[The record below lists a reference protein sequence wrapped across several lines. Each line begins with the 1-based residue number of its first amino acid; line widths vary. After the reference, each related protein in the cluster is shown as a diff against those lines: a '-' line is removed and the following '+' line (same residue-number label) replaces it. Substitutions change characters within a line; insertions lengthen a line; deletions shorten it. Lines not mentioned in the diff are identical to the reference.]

1 MKTALLFSG
10 QATQYVGMGRHLYDN
25 YPEARAVFD
34 TADNVLNESLSTL
47 IFEGPESDLNLTAN
61 TQPAV
66 LTVALAAWA
75 LLEERGFKPEVVAGH
90 SLGEY
95 AALVAAG
102 VLRFDDA
109 LKLCRRRGELM
120 QTAVPQGH
128 GAMIIVQ
135 RLEPEVV
142 RTACE
147 EVSGYADISVYNA
160 PKLVAVSGETSAVN
174 AVAEK
179 LTLARGIVRPLAVS
193 APFHCELLAP
203 AARGLDHAFENVK
216 LGALTVPYICNVDA
230 QWIDTAAP
238 EMIRHN
244 LVRQVVSP
252 VRWEESIALMMSKGV
267 ERFWHLGPGRSNLT
281 HVKKQNRKANVMSF
295 DDADAVS
302 ALLGGALV

>member
-25 YPEARAVFD
+25 YPVSRAVFEA
-34 TADNVLNESLSTL
+34 ADDILGESLSTL
-47 IFEGPESDLNLTAN
+47 IFQGPEADLNLTAN

-75 LLEERGFKPEVVAGH
+75 LLEERGFIPTVVAGH

-102 VLRFDDA
+102 VLAFDDA
-109 LKLCRRRGELM
+109 LKICRRRGELM
-120 QTAVPQGH
+120 QTAVPEGH

-135 RLEPEVV
+135 RLDPEIV
-142 RTACE
+142 RDVCRDVE
-147 EVSGYADISVYNA
+147 GYADISVYNA
-160 PKLVAVSGETSAVN
+160 PKLVAVSGETAAVQ
-174 AVAEK
+174 AVGEK

-203 AARGLDHAFENVK
+203 AARGLDLAFESI
-216 LGALTVPYICNVDA
+216 ALQPLKVPYISNVDA
-230 QWIDTAAP
+230 QWIESATAQS
-238 EMIRHN
+238 IKQN
-244 LVRQVVSP
+244 LIRQVVSP
-252 VRWEESIALMMSKGV
+252 VRWEESIALMMSKGI

-281 HVKKQNRKANVMSF
+281 HVKKQNRKANVLSF
-295 DDADAVS
+295 DDGDAV
-302 ALLGGALV
+302 AELLEGTLD

>member
-25 YPEARAVFD
+25 YPVSRAVFEA
-34 TADNVLNESLSTL
+34 ADDILGESLSSL
-47 IFEGPESDLNLTAN
+47 IFQGPEADLNLTAN

-75 LLEERGFKPEVVAGH
+75 LLEERGFIPTVVAGH

-102 VLRFDDA
+102 VLAFDDA
-109 LKLCRRRGELM
+109 LKICRRRGELM
-120 QTAVPQGH
+120 QTAVPEGH

-135 RLEPEVV
+135 RLDPEIV
-142 RTACE
+142 RDVCRDVE
-147 EVSGYADISVYNA
+147 GYADISVYNA
-160 PKLVAVSGETSAVN
+160 PKLVAVSGETAAVQ
-174 AVAEK
+174 AVGEK

-203 AARGLDHAFENVK
+203 AARGLDLAFESI
-216 LGALTVPYICNVDA
+216 ALQPLKVPYISNVDA
-230 QWIDTAAP
+230 QWIESATAQS
-238 EMIRHN
+238 IKQN
-244 LVRQVVSP
+244 LIRQVVSP
-252 VRWEESIALMMSKGV
+252 VRWEESIALMMSKGI

-281 HVKKQNRKANVMSF
+281 HVKKQNRKANVLSF
-295 DDADAVS
+295 DDGDAV
-302 ALLGGALV
+302 AELLEGTLD